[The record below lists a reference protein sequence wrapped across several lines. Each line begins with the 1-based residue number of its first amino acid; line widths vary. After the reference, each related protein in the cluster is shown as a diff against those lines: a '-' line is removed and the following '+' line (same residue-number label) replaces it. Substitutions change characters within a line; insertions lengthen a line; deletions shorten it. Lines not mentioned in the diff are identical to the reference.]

1 MEEKEK
7 HKSFIECFSNF
18 ISEPDDLTEEEL
30 LAELQEGGIDFAQME
45 KRVAGIV
52 GKGLTER
59 RLAWQRKARER
70 REEIEKI
77 LESKRPVKVAQD
89 LMTKIKGILKGS
101 YGQGAR
107 SYADAYFRKKESLSE
122 KDLESLI
129 EDLEHLNLLEELSK
143 EED

>member
-1 MEEKEK
+1 L
-7 HKSFIECFSNF
+7 IECFSNF

-30 LAELQEGGIDFAQME
+30 LAELQEEGIDLAQLE
-45 KRVAGIV
+45 KRVARIV
-52 GKGLTER
+52 GKGLTDR

-77 LESKRPVKVAQD
+77 LESQQPAKVAQD
-89 LMTKIKGILKGS
+89 LKTKIKGVLKGS

-129 EDLEHLNLLEELSK
+129 EDLEHLNLLEDLNK

>member
-1 MEEKEK
+1 MEEKDK
-7 HKSFIECFSNF
+7 RKSFTECFRDF
-18 ISEPDDLTEEEL
+18 ISEPGGLTEEEL
-30 LAELQEGGIDFAQME
+30 LAELKEVGIDFAQLE
-45 KRVAGIV
+45 KRVAEIV
-52 GKGLTER
+52 GKGLAER

-89 LMTKIKGILKGS
+89 LRTKINEILQGS

-107 SYADAYFRKKESLSE
+107 SYAEAYFRKKESLSE
-122 KDLESLI
+122 KDLETLI

>member
-30 LAELQEGGIDFAQME
+30 LAEFQEGGIDFAQLE
-45 KRVAGIV
+45 KRIAGIV

-77 LESKRPVKVAQD
+77 L
-89 LMTKIKGILKGS
+89 
-101 YGQGAR
+101 
-107 SYADAYFRKKESLSE
+107 
-122 KDLESLI
+122 
-129 EDLEHLNLLEELSK
+129 
-143 EED
+143 